1 MARYLCE
8 ELSHLVPV
16 ECWGTLSDDNF
27 EFAAP
32 GRDLLQEMLDSDT
45 VIRCEDHLVGMYV
58 LHRLYGV

>member
-1 MARYLCE
+1 M
-8 ELSHLVPV
+8 PV